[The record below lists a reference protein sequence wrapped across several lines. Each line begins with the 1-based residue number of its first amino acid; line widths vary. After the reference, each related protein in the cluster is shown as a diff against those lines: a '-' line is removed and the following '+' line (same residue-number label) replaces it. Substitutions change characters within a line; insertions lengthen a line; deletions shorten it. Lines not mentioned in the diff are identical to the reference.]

1 MVSTSQRLA
10 KAFTECMERGD
21 LPDSLVRWG
30 IRRLLQQRAKAFNRR
45 TPSKQLEAKQQFL
58 QAMRVSELFA
68 FNRGREWWVAHY
80 LFKQRGT
87 EAMNRV

>member
-1 MVSTSQRLA
+1 MVSKSQWLV
-10 KAFTECMERGD
+10 KVFTEHMEQGCM
-21 LPDSLVRWG
+21 PDSLVRWG

-45 TPSKQLEAKQQFL
+45 TPSKQIEAKQQFL

-87 EAMNRV
+87 GAMNRV